1 MHKTTAVIAALC
13 AVTLFAGCAKE
24 IAQPDAPTA
33 ETIENVSA
41 QDVGATKTDAATTE
55 KDETTAAATTEKTPE
70 TEVIIR
76 PTEQVTYSE
85 EEGIPVANAYF
96 SLKLP
101 AEWDGHYLTATNYQ
115 GDVMVLRIREM
126 ASAEAGEDGTLFSLA
141 LAPDGS
147 DYAVENG
154 KELYQ
159 LADGTDRYTL
169 YVVYPDGDPYT
180 AKARQQYEAMQK
192 QIASILRT
200 LKPGEGFRFL

>member
-1 MHKTTAVIAALC
+1 MHKKTAVIAALC

-24 IAQPDAPTA
+24 IAQPESPTA

-41 QDVGATKTDAATTE
+41 QDVGATKTDAATTK

-159 LADGTDRYTL
+159 LADGSDKYTL
-169 YVVYPDGDPYT
+169 YVVYPAESQSAPE
-180 AKARQQYEAMQK
+180 AKEQYEAMKK
-192 QIASILRT
+192 QIASVLKT
-200 LKPGEGFRFL
+200 LEPGEGFRFQ

>member
-1 MHKTTAVIAALC
+1 M
-13 AVTLFAGCAKE
+13 
-24 IAQPDAPTA
+24 
-33 ETIENVSA
+33 
-41 QDVGATKTDAATTE
+41 
-55 KDETTAAATTEKTPE
+55 
-70 TEVIIR
+70 VIIR

-147 DYAVENG
+147 DYAAENG

-159 LADGTDRYTL
+159 LADGSDKYTL
-169 YVVYPDGDPYT
+169 YVVYPAESQFAPE
-180 AKARQQYEAMQK
+180 AREQYEAMKK
-192 QIASILRT
+192 QIASVLKT
-200 LKPGEGFRFL
+200 LEPGEGFRFQ

>member
-24 IAQPDAPTA
+24 IAQPDSPTA

-55 KDETTAAATTEKTPE
+55 KDETTAAETTEKMPE

-159 LADGTDRYTL
+159 LADGSDKYTL
-169 YVVYPDGDPYT
+169 YVVYPAESQSAPE
-180 AKARQQYEAMQK
+180 AKEQYEAMKK
-192 QIASILRT
+192 QIASVLKT
-200 LKPGEGFRFL
+200 LEPGEGFRFQ

>member
-13 AVTLFAGCAKE
+13 AVTLFVGCAKE
-24 IAQPDAPTA
+24 IAQPDSPTA

-41 QDVGATKTDAATTE
+41 QDVGATKTDAATTK
-55 KDETTAAATTEKTPE
+55 KDETTAAETTEKTPE

-159 LADGTDRYTL
+159 LADGSDKYTL
-169 YVVYPDGDPYT
+169 YVVYPAESQFAPE
-180 AKARQQYEAMQK
+180 AREQYEAMKK
-192 QIASILRT
+192 QIASVLKT
-200 LKPGEGFRFL
+200 LEPGEGFRFQ

>member
-1 MHKTTAVIAALC
+1 MHKTTAVIVALC

-24 IAQPDAPTA
+24 IAQPDSPTA

-55 KDETTAAATTEKTPE
+55 KDETTAAETTEKMPE

-115 GDVMVLRIREM
+115 GDVMVMRFREM
-126 ASAEAGEDGTLFSLA
+126 DSAEAGEDGTLFSLA

-147 DYAVENG
+147 DYAAENG

-159 LADGTDRYTL
+159 LADGSDKYTL
-169 YVVYPDGDPYT
+169 YVVYPAESQFAPE
-180 AKARQQYEAMQK
+180 AREQYEAMKK
-192 QIASILRT
+192 QIASVLKT
-200 LKPGEGFRFL
+200 LEPGEGFRFQ